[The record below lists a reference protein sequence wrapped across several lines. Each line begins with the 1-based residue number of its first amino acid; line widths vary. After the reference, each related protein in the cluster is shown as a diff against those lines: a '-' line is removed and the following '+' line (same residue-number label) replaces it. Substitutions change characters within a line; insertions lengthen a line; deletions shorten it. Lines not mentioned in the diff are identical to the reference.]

1 MPRMWNGYLVSAQNG
16 IASLT
21 ARCAN
26 TNVAIP
32 RRSSIDRT
40 RANAPLPWRRSNRCL
55 LMTFYC
61 VQAGRIPT

>member
-32 RRSSIDRT
+32 RRSSIR
-40 RANAPLPWRRSNRCL
+40 PH
-55 LMTFYC
+55 
-61 VQAGRIPT
+61 AGKCSLAMAAVK

>member
-1 MPRMWNGYLVSAQNG
+1 MPRMWNGYLVRALNG

-40 RANAPLPWRRSNRCL
+40 RANAPLPWPA
-55 LMTFYC
+55 
-61 VQAGRIPT
+61 VK